1 MSNRPPPNALAD
13 LYDGLFTIRKEFSD
27 QTDPLW
33 RLAIES
39 LLFGGDGLAPD
50 MTPYGEQQAEQ
61 NSFTMTDY
69 RDRYG
74 NSDRVTEFPAI
85 ETASLTVATL
95 SASAAPPDIQ
105 VPVTPETGTLVPIRV
120 AAEDRPAALSCLQ
133 EFPATP
139 DGKRLAAAPN
149 AKVLA
154 PEAFPELGD
163 SSGSDEQ
170 QRSQFSNSATSAS
183 TDTTSD
189 TTLEPNELAELYDGC
204 RRLLELIPDQS
215 PATAV
220 WQTALEALL
229 YDTDF
234 LRGGICGYGEQ
245 QAQRNRFGMAT
256 YREAYGDGEAV
267 TQFAAVDS
275 APPTQA
281 DNIPLPDNLTLP
293 VAPESQT
300 GLPVTPTEETLA
312 DALVLLQEFPATP
325 AADERGG
332 NRADLKMKLD
342 YEALLLAH
350 GFDLDEFTD
359 VLSGSNPGAGS
370 PPAASSNNSI
380 EADADGDIL
389 RAVNGAA
396 SHAWGIPANYGYCW

>member
-1 MSNRPPPNALAD
+1 VSNRPPPNALAD

-234 LRGGICGYGEQ
+234 LRGGICGYG
-245 QAQRNRFGMAT
+245 
-256 YREAYGDGEAV
+256 
-267 TQFAAVDS
+267 
-275 APPTQA
+275 
-281 DNIPLPDNLTLP
+281 
-293 VAPESQT
+293 
-300 GLPVTPTEETLA
+300 
-312 DALVLLQEFPATP
+312 
-325 AADERGG
+325 
-332 NRADLKMKLD
+332 
-342 YEALLLAH
+342 
-350 GFDLDEFTD
+350 
-359 VLSGSNPGAGS
+359 
-370 PPAASSNNSI
+370 
-380 EADADGDIL
+380 
-389 RAVNGAA
+389 
-396 SHAWGIPANYGYCW
+396 